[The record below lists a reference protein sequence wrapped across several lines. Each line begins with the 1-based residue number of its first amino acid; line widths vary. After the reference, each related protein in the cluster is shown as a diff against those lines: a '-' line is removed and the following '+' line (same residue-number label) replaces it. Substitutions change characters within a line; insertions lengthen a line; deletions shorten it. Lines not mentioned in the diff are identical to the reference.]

1 MNNTFKKVL
10 SVILSLAM
18 VLTSVTVFDI
28 TAKADDV
35 ANVVVTAE
43 DKGYKIDASW
53 SHPDVAY
60 ASEKYYL
67 NEADN
72 IVLDD
77 NHFARNAPAGW
88 TWSVNSPNEIRTMI
102 DGVTTTHDTSID
114 LTKGGSFVITVVYF
128 DAEGNVVAQG
138 TSNVVEI
145 AERVIVNTDLNAT
158 ISAFDPTV
166 HDNGPT
172 VSWELVANA
181 TRYELKAVD
190 DATDTVLKTWGLGE
204 NATSQY
210 YWCSDVSGNAGETY
224 TLVLTAY
231 DAAGNVVATE
241 SIEAVAKYYD
251 ATVDPGLDPD
261 TTEIVEGYQ
270 PLDYAAIT
278 KWTPLGGVSASGA
291 TVSVSDISMLSLPDQ
306 LGGFYDAQTVA
317 DWNNV
322 AQAAIYNVPVI
333 AFVHTTGAVA
343 INGIKY
349 TNAAN
354 TKNVLVWK
362 GGNDCVYINQS
373 IIDAQPNET
382 NYYTITFDDG
392 VSVALKVE
400 GHQQYS
406 VTVDGVATKVTEGN
420 TYTLGDAAYGYY
432 SNGEM
437 YKAGTTIT
445 VTGDVT
451 FTSVNNLDVVI
462 ANGAAV
468 KTSTPTG
475 LKFQASVV
483 TDNAEAVQSDAITE
497 GMLITANDI
506 FENNDS
512 VLDLTS
518 AYTVMNIENTG
529 WANSDTLTYYGAVV
543 NIAESNYTRDFVAKA
558 YVTVTYTDGSAVTYY
573 SGVAEKRNVSQVAS
587 RVVADANNGLS
598 EAALAIVSSFI
609 K

>member
-10 SVILSLAM
+10 SVALSLAM
-18 VLTSVTVFDI
+18 VLTSVTAFDL

-35 ANVVVTAE
+35 VDVVVTAE
-43 DKGYKIDASW
+43 DKGYSIDASW
-53 SHPDVAY
+53 SHPDVTY

-67 NEADN
+67 NEASN

-88 TWSVNSPNEIRTMI
+88 TWSVNNPTEIRTAI

-114 LTKGGSFVITVVYF
+114 LTKGGNFVITVVYF

-145 AERVIVNTDLNAT
+145 AERVITNKDLNAT
-158 ISAFDPTV
+158 ISTFDPTV
-166 HDNGPT
+166 NNDGPT
-172 VSWELVANA
+172 VNWELVSGA
-181 TRYELKAVD
+181 TRYVIEAVD
-190 DATDTVLKTWGLGE
+190 DSTKQSLKTWTLGE
-204 NATSQY
+204 NTTSLY

-231 DAAGNVVATE
+231 DAENNVVATE

-251 ATVDPGLDPD
+251 GSADPELDPD
-261 TTEIVEGYQ
+261 ATETVDNYQ
-270 PLDYAAIT
+270 PLDYEAIT
-278 KWTPLGGVSASGA
+278 EWTPLSGTSVNGA
-291 TVSVSDISMLSLPDQ
+291 TVSVSDISQLNLPDQ

-322 AQAAIYNVPVI
+322 AQTAIYNQPVI
-333 AFVHTTGAVA
+333 AFVHATTNVTV
-343 INGIKY
+343 NGIKY
-349 TNAAN
+349 INATN
-354 TKNVLVWK
+354 TQNVLVWK

-373 IIDAQPNET
+373 LVDAQPDEI

-392 VSVALKVE
+392 VSIALKVE
-400 GHQQYS
+400 GHQQYN
-406 VTVDGVATKVTEGN
+406 VTVDGVTTKVTEGD

-437 YKAGTTIT
+437 YKAGTAIT

-451 FTSVNNLDVVI
+451 FTSVNTLDVVI

-475 LKFQASVV
+475 LKFQASVA
-483 TDNAEAVQSDAITE
+483 TDNAEAVKSDAIKE

-512 VLDLTS
+512 TLDLTS

-529 WANSDTLTYYGAVV
+529 WANADTLTYCGAVA
-543 NIAESNYTRDFVAKA
+543 NIVESNYTRDFVAKA

-598 EAALAIVSSFI
+598 AAELAIVNSFI